1 MLISTAWAQSGGAD
15 GGGALVGF
23 LPLILIFVIFYF
35 LLIRPQQKR
44 QKQHQQKL
52 QAIRRGDKILTGGGV
67 FGTVSKVIDETELQV
82 EIADGVKVRV
92 SRAMVA
98 DVLNKTEPAKG
109 GTGPA
114 NDASAKKGGLF
125 GGLLGGQKAEAPAP
139 APADKGDDRK
149 GDADNGD
156 ADNGDAEKTDT
167 KKGGEK

>member
-98 DVLNKTEPAKG
+98 DVINKTEPAKG
-109 GTGPA
+109 GAAAA
-114 NDASAKKGGLF
+114 NDATEKKGGLL
-125 GGLLGGQKAEAPAP
+125 GGLLGGQKAAASP
-139 APADKGDDRK
+139 APADKDGDNK
-149 GDADNGD
+149 GDAEQD
-156 ADNGDAEKTDT
+156 DT
-167 KKGGEK
+167 KKGDEK